1 MHCTSKLGEHLNLF
15 RSNCTSHVLAYCTE
29 IDSAAKTEYPFYLE
43 RTLIELISIFPC
55 RDVQGKDFEEWAVNL
70 QSVLQLSD
78 RGPSC
83 LTILRQLYVI
93 TAVTKYNRK

>member
-1 MHCTSKLGEHLNLF
+1 M
-15 RSNCTSHVLAYCTE
+15 LAYCTE
-29 IDSAAKTEYPFYLE
+29 IGSAAKTEYPFYLE
-43 RTLIELISIFPC
+43 RTLIESLISIFIC

>member
-1 MHCTSKLGEHLNLF
+1 M
-15 RSNCTSHVLAYCTE
+15 
-29 IDSAAKTEYPFYLE
+29 
-43 RTLIELISIFPC
+43 C
-55 RDVQGKDFEEWAVNL
+55 RDVHGKDFEEWASNL

-83 LTILRQLYVI
+83 LTMLRQLYVI

>member
-1 MHCTSKLGEHLNLF
+1 MRAIYLF
-15 RSNCTSHVLAYCTE
+15 
-29 IDSAAKTEYPFYLE
+29 I
-43 RTLIELISIFPC
+43 C
-55 RDVQGKDFEEWAVNL
+55 RDVHGKDFEEWAGNL

-78 RGPSC
+78 RGPNC